1 MPKRGKHPEKA
12 LTALKI
18 RSLKEPGRYADGNGL
33 YLVVDP
39 SGAKRWMLRTVVQGR
54 RRDIGL
60 GGTSLVSLAEAR
72 EKALSY
78 RKRAR
83 EGGDP
88 LADKRRQA
96 EAKAP
101 MFREAAQKVFDEHLP
116 SWKNS
121 KHALQWMN
129 TLRQYAFPA
138 IGDMPVNEIDSPHV
152 LRVLSPIWLSK
163 PETAR
168 RVRQRIGTVLS
179 WAKAAGY
186 RTGDNPVE
194 GVAKGLPKQRDRNEH
209 HAAMPFAKVP
219 AFVARLQGAA
229 DQGEITRL
237 ALEFLILTATR
248 TGEVLGAKWR
258 EIDESGQVWTIPADR
273 MKAGRAHRVP
283 LSSRCLEILGRSQLL
298 GAGSEYL
305 FPGRTFIGPMS
316 NMAFNMML
324 RRMDVPF
331 TVHGFR
337 SSFRDWAAEC
347 TNYSRELC
355 EMALAH
361 IVGNK
366 VEAAYRRGDLF
377 EKRRSLMEDWN
388 EYCLHGADH
397 ANFSY
402 RSSPAAS

>member
-18 RSLKEPGRYADGNGL
+18 RSLKEPGCYADGNGL
-33 YLVVDP
+33 CLVVDP

-88 LADKRRQA
+88 LAERRRV

-101 MFREAAQKVFDEHLP
+101 TFSEAAGRVFDEHFP

-121 KHALQWMN
+121 KHASQWMN
-129 TLRQYAFPA
+129 TLQQYAFPV
-138 IGDMPVNEIDSPHV
+138 IGDMPVDEIDSPHV

-209 HAAMPFAKVP
+209 HAAMPFAEVP
-219 AFVARLQGAA
+219 AFVARLQG
-229 DQGEITRL
+229 DFEHGEIACQFR
-237 ALEFLILTATR
+237 R
-248 TGEVLGAKWR
+248 RRPSVTG
-258 EIDESGQVWTIPADR
+258 
-273 MKAGRAHRVP
+273 
-283 LSSRCLEILGRSQLL
+283 
-298 GAGSEYL
+298 
-305 FPGRTFIGPMS
+305 
-316 NMAFNMML
+316 
-324 RRMDVPF
+324 
-331 TVHGFR
+331 
-337 SSFRDWAAEC
+337 
-347 TNYSRELC
+347 
-355 EMALAH
+355 
-361 IVGNK
+361 
-366 VEAAYRRGDLF
+366 
-377 EKRRSLMEDWN
+377 
-388 EYCLHGADH
+388 
-397 ANFSY
+397 
-402 RSSPAAS
+402 

>member
-1 MPKRGKHPEKA
+1 MPKQGKHPEKA
-12 LTALKI
+12 LSALKI
-18 RSLKEPGRYADGNGL
+18 RSLREPGRYADGNGL

-88 LADKRRQA
+88 LAEKRRV
-96 EAKAP
+96 EAKP
-101 MFREAAQKVFDEHLP
+101 PTFSEAAGRVFDEHFP

-121 KHALQWMN
+121 KHASQWMN
-129 TLRQYAFPA
+129 TLRQYAFPS
-138 IGDMPVNEIDSPHV
+138 IGDMPINEVDSPHV

-209 HAAMPFAKVP
+209 HAAMPFAEVP

-237 ALEFLILTATR
+237 AIEFLILTAAR

-258 EIDESGQVWTIPADR
+258 EIDKPGHVWTIPADR

-283 LSSRCLEILGRSQLL
+283 LSSRCLDILERARLL
-298 GAGSEYL
+298 SAGSEFI
-305 FPGRTFIGPMS
+305 FPGRTIARPMS
-316 NMAFNMML
+316 NMVFNMML

-337 SSFRDWAAEC
+337 SSFRDWAAER
-347 TNYSRELC
+347 TSYSREIC

-361 IVGNK
+361 TVSNK
-366 VEAAYRRGDLF
+366 VEAAYRRTDLF
-377 EKRRSLMEDWN
+377 DRRRDLMESWSQLLASDQ
-388 EYCLHGADH
+388 CLT
-397 ANFSY
+397 
-402 RSSPAAS
+402 